1 MKSEVGKDPMNNLKQ
16 KVIYHLSGMR
26 KALNISSKT
35 TVTISHQTVLSA
47 ENTIRFEKSDGY
59 RLIID
64 GSVVNKFIAYQQHGI
79 NDKEAGGLLL
89 GRHLKDGSHLAV
101 DYLSEPQHG
110 DKRSRFGFFRGKG
123 HQKIAHQF
131 WDDHNGTCT
140 YLGNWHTHPEPYPT
154 PSITDKY
161 DWTNVLRN
169 DTYEGNHLYFIIVG
183 TIEIACWEGTRNSQA
198 FTKLNEYK

>member
-1 MKSEVGKDPMNNLKQ
+1 MNNLKQ

-101 DYLSEPQHG
+101 DYLSEPQH
-110 DKRSRFGFFRGKG
+110 DK
-123 HQKIAHQF
+123 
-131 WDDHNGTCT
+131 
-140 YLGNWHTHPEPYPT
+140 
-154 PSITDKY
+154 
-161 DWTNVLRN
+161 
-169 DTYEGNHLYFIIVG
+169 
-183 TIEIACWEGTRNSQA
+183 
-198 FTKLNEYK
+198 